1 MIIPIALCLLIGI
14 VLTLVAIIMQAEEAL
29 FAGIL
34 YIIMS
39 VLMVPFYG
47 LFSMLAG
54 LIYNSCAKKF
64 GGLIIH
70 IEDESDMEKILQ

>member
-1 MIIPIALCLLIGI
+1 MIIPLAICLLIGI
-14 VLTLVAIIMQAEEAL
+14 ILTLIAIIMQTEQAL
-29 FAGIL
+29 FIGIP

-39 VLMVPFYG
+39 VLMIPLYG

-70 IEDESDMEKILQ
+70 IEDESDMEKTLQ